1 MTQPV
6 PNQPITLFGF
16 KLSGHSHR
24 AEVMLRL
31 LQLPYEFRAVNLRG
45 GEQKSAAFLQLN
57 PFGTVPVIDDGGTVI
72 ADSVAIL
79 VYLATA
85 YDPARRWLPV
95 EAKQAAQVQR
105 WLSVAQGPVY
115 NGPAMA
121 RMVKLFGVAADY
133 ERCKAIA
140 ATLFSVLESHLG
152 PRDFLV
158 GDGPTIADIALYS
171 YIAVSAD
178 GGLSLADYG
187 AIRAWIAR
195 LEALPHFEPMPV
207 SAHHAA

>member
-1 MTQPV
+1 MTQPT
-6 PNQPITLFGF
+6 PSNPIKLYGF

-31 LQLPYEFRAVNLRG
+31 LQLPYEFHEVNLRG
-45 GEQKSAAFLQLN
+45 GEQKSDAFLRLN
-57 PFGTVPVIDDGGTVI
+57 SFGTVPVIDDDGTVI

-95 EAKQAAQVQR
+95 EAKQAAKVQR

-133 ERCKAIA
+133 ERCKAI
-140 ATLFSVLESHLG
+140 TGSLFSVLEKHLASSA
-152 PRDFLV
+152 FLV
-158 GDGPTIADIALYS
+158 GEEPTLADIAVYS
-171 YIAVSAD
+171 YIAVSTD
-178 GGLSLADYG
+178 GGLPLTDYG
-187 AIRAWIAR
+187 AIRAWIKR
-195 LEALPHFEPMPV
+195 LEALPHFAPMPGSN
-207 SAHHAA
+207 SAA

>member
-1 MTQPV
+1 MSQPAL
-6 PNQPITLFGF
+6 NQPITLYGS

-24 AEVMLRL
+24 AEAMLRL
-31 LQLPYEFRAVNLRG
+31 LQLPYEFRPVNLRG
-45 GEQKSAAFLQLN
+45 GEQKSESFLKLN
-57 PFGTVPVIDDGGTVI
+57 PFGTVPVIDDGGTVV

-85 YDPARRWLPV
+85 YDPGRRWLPV
-95 EAKQAAQVQR
+95 EAKQAAAVQR

-121 RMVKLFGVAADY
+121 RMAKLFGVAADY
-133 ERCKAIA
+133 ERCTAIA
-140 ATLFSVLESHLG
+140 ATLFSVLENHLAS
-152 PRDFLV
+152 RDFLV
-158 GDGPTIADIALYS
+158 GEGPTIADIALYS

-178 GGLSLADYG
+178 GGLSLADYR

-195 LEALPHFEPMPV
+195 LEALPHFEPMSV
-207 SAHHAA
+207 STHHTA